1 MYHFQNFSKLLL
13 YHAMLSRFLKSG
25 QSWSTCETWS
35 YYHWHR
41 WFDFEDCTWAM
52 SHRQAVNVRSLGR
65 LSLFVIWSDD
75 IHLSIRQYVLTHLFK
90 HQWHSINHDFF
101 YKCVVLVS
109 KILTCIR
116 CGVDVNCFKHFL
128 YLDILHFLYFS
139 LKYLNEIFFVALFNI
154 ILFFFSQQTKL
165 QKHQ

>member
-1 MYHFQNFSKLLL
+1 MTKYLIQWRIDICLIFFSITNIDWRGCVYIHVSLSEFFKTVIKIFKIGTKLVHMWTMILL
-13 YHAMLSRFLKSG
+13 SLTLMI
-25 QSWSTCETWS
+25 W
-35 YYHWHR
+35 
-41 WFDFEDCTWAM
+41 FEDCTWAM

-109 KILTCIR
+109 KILIHTLW
-116 CGVDVNCFKHFL
+116 CGCQLLQTFFISWHSS
-128 YLDILHFLYFS
+128 FS
-139 LKYLNEIFFVALFNI
+139 LF
-154 ILFFFSQQTKL
+154 
-165 QKHQ
+165 